1 MFSTAK
7 GKSSSIY
14 LSDVAKRI
22 HEACRDV
29 GFFYIS
35 GHGVP
40 QKTTDGVME
49 AARLFFEMPFEK
61 KIALSIRNS
70 KAYRGYIQKGLFK

>member
-1 MFSTAK
+1 MIFVSEVVK
-7 GKSSSIY
+7 Q
-14 LSDVAKRI
+14 I
-22 HEACRDV
+22 HEACHDI

-40 QKTTDGVME
+40 QQTTDDIME
-49 AARLFFEMPFEK
+49 AARLFFDMSFEK
-61 KIALSIRNS
+61 KIALNIRNS

>member
-1 MFSTAK
+1 MT
-7 GKSSSIY
+7 
-14 LSDVAKRI
+14 DVVKRI

-40 QKTTDGVME
+40 QKITDDVME